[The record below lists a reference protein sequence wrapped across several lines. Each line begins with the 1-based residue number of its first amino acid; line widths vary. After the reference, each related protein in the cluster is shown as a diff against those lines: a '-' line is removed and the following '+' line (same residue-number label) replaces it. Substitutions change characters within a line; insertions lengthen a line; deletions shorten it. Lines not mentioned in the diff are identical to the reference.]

1 MEVVKMSCKNICKL
15 CDKLILS
22 RATIYN
28 APNLQ
33 ITIPEGSYNNNEK
46 YCIVT
51 AQNIPTETPVD
62 APVVISIE
70 NGTQVYPLTACDCR
84 PITARAI
91 RSRTKYSVVV
101 KTDTTT
107 GVFRL
112 LGNMCKCNM
121 SNNRR
126 ALDGNAP
133 TATTPT
139 TGA

>member
-1 MEVVKMSCKNICKL
+1 MSTAI
-15 CDKLILS
+15 
-22 RATIYN
+22 TYN

-33 ITIPEGSYNNNEK
+33 ISIPEGSYYDDCK

-51 AQNIPTETPVD
+51 AQSIPAETPVD
-62 APVVISIE
+62 APVVISIV
-70 NGTQVYPLTACDCR
+70 NGTQVYPLVACDCE

-91 RSRTKYSVVV
+91 RSRTKYSTVV

-112 LGNMCKCNM
+112 LGKMCKCNM
-121 SNNRR
+121 AKSRN

-133 TATTPT
+133 S
-139 TGA
+139 